1 METFGAN
8 AWLLGALNNH
18 AAEYM
23 VVGGLAV
30 KFYCPERTV
39 RDLDLLVNATQENLL
54 KAGNALRQ
62 LELEGLVSPQ
72 ELQRSLHF
80 KGHGKVLRLRAVM
93 CADVFLA
100 KRGYD
105 FDSVYA
111 STIKHRVSG
120 QPVSI
125 ISISDLITYKETD
138 DDPELR
144 EKNQLDLQMLRQVTG
159 PY

>member
-1 METFGAN
+1 METLGAN
-8 AWLLGALNNH
+8 ARLLGALNNH

-39 RDLDLLVNATQENLL
+39 RDLDLLVNATRENLR

-72 ELQRSLHF
+72 EVQRSSHF
-80 KGHGKVLRLRAVM
+80 KGHGKVLRLRAFM

-105 FDSVYA
+105 FGSVYS
-111 STIKHRVSG
+111 STIKHWVSG

-125 ISISDLITYKETD
+125 ISISDLIKYKETEE
-138 DDPELR
+138 DPELR
-144 EKNQLDLQMLRQVTG
+144 EKNQRDLEMLGQVIG